1 MNKLILMLATI
12 ALAGSLLTG
21 CANVSRQDVGIA
33 GGAVAGGLV
42 GSAVSGGS
50 TAATIGGAV
59 GGAFLGRE
67 VAKRTE

>member
-1 MNKLILMLATI
+1 MSKLILMLAAMCI
-12 ALAGSLLTG
+12 VGSLVSG
-21 CANVSRQDVGIA
+21 CASVGREDVGIA

-42 GSAVSGGS
+42 GSAISGGS

-67 VAKRTE
+67 VARKTK